1 MVDPKLEE
9 RIKKSLTDG
18 RLSCAVALGI
28 ARSLKITPRQVGDA
42 ANELKIK
49 LANCQL
55 GCFK

>member
-28 ARSLKITPRQVGDA
+28 AKEMKTSPKQVGDA

-49 LANCQL
+49 IANCQL